1 MTKLVPRASA
11 HLQDAERALALHLD
25 ELDDGELVVVQD
37 VLGALDRALD
47 DCGTVVATARR
58 DPDRAR
64 GGAGSVAAGAAALA
78 DAVERTVRA
87 R

>member
-1 MTKLVPRASA
+1 MTTKLVPRPSA

-47 DCGTVVATARR
+47 DCGAVVAAARR
-58 DPDRAR
+58 DPDAWRA
-64 GGAGSVAAGAAALA
+64 
-78 DAVERTVRA
+78 TVRDMMLE
-87 R
+87 RD